1 MKNDRPVRSSLTIVG
16 AGMSKE
22 SLTEFFCEMI
32 CCWLLAVG
40 TAALQN
46 VQLAYPVSY
55 FAILW
60 QTAVSIA
67 VLALFSRRWFVLL
80 ITTVQLLL
88 LSLLA
93 MLLFQLPLAQ
103 FFTNASD
110 FIAWWFAGMP
120 EDSDW
125 FTEAGMTVV
134 HVLLN
139 VGISCL
145 MFFVVRLSR
154 NALPPMALCVAILIA
169 VMALGDTENNA
180 FAVAAY
186 LAGCCTLIS
195 RDHYSGRRLFSG
207 REKYRPMGNRWL
219 PCVVAGSISVIVAA
233 GLFFLLPQDTINLR
247 TRLCS
252 YLTADFQTLIDWFP
266 TEQKSTD
273 QITLKDLG
281 LQTYNT
287 RIGGDLEL
295 DKEEAALLAVTDGD
309 SSTFLRVTTYNTYTG
324 YLWKNRFKTGYRI
337 NGPWKQTQLQQMGS
351 IGMDSEKA
359 VKNLEEIEDIIEE
372 KSLTV
377 TLSQET
383 PFLLSKELLTG
394 YTENT
399 RVKNPVVHNANGELL
414 SYFGLP
420 EGYSYTM
427 TYTNIP
433 ALEHATEDELY
444 VLQAFSRDSADPFA
458 DDIEAQQAFL
468 ALPDDYSPQA
478 AAIADEISI
487 QCSSTLE
494 QAITLAEYFTIDR
507 GYSYTDKPGKIRSG
521 EDVVEKLLQTKKGHC
536 VYYATAVATMARS
549 IGIPSRLAAGYRTVR
564 SEELDAYV
572 VSSNEPYAW
581 VECYIRGLGW
591 VPLDPTPRQK
601 STRVV
606 TVEKPV
612 YQPIEEPMPN
622 QEQDTP
628 PDEDQPDTDRMLVQP
643 KALAVGLPLL
653 LLLLLLVVRTLLADR
668 AYRPENARR
677 LFKSRRRRCQFYY
690 QDILRQLECYRQP
703 LSFGETLWEW
713 LERLRPQLGD
723 EQTDTLRQ
731 VLLPALA
738 MQYGDRTPTEEEI
751 DALAQ
756 QHAALE
762 SRLHERLSIIPYI
775 LYRRVLL
782 PVMSPAVLRY
792 PQEPAE
798 EETTAVDAPQ

>member
-337 NGPWKQTQLQQMGS
+337 NGPWKQTQLRQMGS

-420 EGYSYTM
+420 DGYSYTM

-458 DDIEAQQAFL
+458 DDIEAQQAYL

-549 IGIPSRLAAGYRTVR
+549 IGIPSRLAAGYRTGTQR
-564 SEELDAYV
+564 
-572 VSSNEPYAW
+572 
-581 VECYIRGLGW
+581 
-591 VPLDPTPRQK
+591 
-601 STRVV
+601 
-606 TVEKPV
+606 
-612 YQPIEEPMPN
+612 
-622 QEQDTP
+622 
-628 PDEDQPDTDRMLVQP
+628 
-643 KALAVGLPLL
+643 
-653 LLLLLLVVRTLLADR
+653 R
-668 AYRPENARR
+668 AGC
-677 LFKSRRRRCQFYY
+677 LCGK
-690 QDILRQLECYRQP
+690 
-703 LSFGETLWEW
+703 
-713 LERLRPQLGD
+713 
-723 EQTDTLRQ
+723 
-731 VLLPALA
+731 
-738 MQYGDRTPTEEEI
+738 
-751 DALAQ
+751 Q
-756 QHAALE
+756 Q
-762 SRLHERLSIIPYI
+762 
-775 LYRRVLL
+775 
-782 PVMSPAVLRY
+782 
-792 PQEPAE
+792 
-798 EETTAVDAPQ
+798 